1 MESNMEP
8 KKLKDLRK
16 GDRVYR
22 YDFAI
27 TDEALIIQSI
37 KRTGNVVEA
46 VAKWENEKMSEA
58 EYECVGHALSTF
70 FTAYVRKTH
79 FCMLISSDLKEV
91 KFEELE
97 YKSNIRR
104 NRIGSA
110 LISLIDEL
118 ELCKNG

>member
-1 MESNMEP
+1 MKSNMEP

-22 YDFAI
+22 YDFAT

-46 VAKWENEKMSEA
+46 VAKWENGSEM

-70 FTAYVRKTH
+70 FTAYVRKAH
-79 FCMLISSDLKEV
+79 YCMLISSDFKDV
-91 KFEELE
+91 KFQELLH
-97 YKSNIRR
+97 KSNMRM

-118 ELCKNG
+118 KLRKNG